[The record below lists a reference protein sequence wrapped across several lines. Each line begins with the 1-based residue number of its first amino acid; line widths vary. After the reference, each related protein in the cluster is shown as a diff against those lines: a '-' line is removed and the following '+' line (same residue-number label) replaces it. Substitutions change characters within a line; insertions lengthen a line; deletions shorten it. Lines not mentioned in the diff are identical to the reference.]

1 MKRKVQNVI
10 LLLGVSL
17 AAVIG
22 FCGCGNE
29 AEKSEENGIESVEI
43 NKKWKEM
50 VRPAARRSRL
60 EREAVSM
67 INEIIRDNS
76 GKISGSCTR
85 VELPEKLS
93 DKNWKGTAFLN
104 NGKKLTCYVTE
115 SFSGIEVEVEYEEI
129 VAVPVWTW

>member
-1 MKRKVQNVI
+1 MKRKMQNVI

-17 AAVIG
+17 AAAIG

-29 AEKSEENGIESVEI
+29 AEKSEETGIETVEI

-60 EREAVSM
+60 ERVAVSM
-67 INEIIRDNS
+67 INEIIRDNP

-93 DKNWKGTAFLN
+93 DKKWKGTAFLN

>member
-1 MKRKVQNVI
+1 MKQAL

-17 AAVIG
+17 VMPVF

-29 AEKSEENGIESVEI
+29 AEKTEGNGVDTVEI

-60 EREAVSM
+60 ERDSVSVV
-67 INEIIRDNS
+67 NQIIRENP
-76 GKISGSCTR
+76 GKIRGHCTR
-85 VELPEKLS
+85 VELTEKIS
-93 DKNWKGTAFLN
+93 DKKWKGFAHLD

-129 VAVPVWTW
+129 VAVPVWTWE